1 MKDFRFVESSQSLR
15 YLNEDPPHFILC
27 HVALFLLVLANFL
40 VQVSLI
46 RILHHDTTNALTV
59 VWEGL
64 PQGLRGFIDER
75 LMILANIEVAYG
87 GHNPDFI
94 KGVFLFFLR
103 QFPEFDL
110 FEGVGLV
117 VMDAAHVI
125 HRAVRSL
132 TYTQTQ
138 LLSLRWEAVYLAA

>member
-1 MKDFRFVESSQSLR
+1 M
-15 YLNEDPPHFILC
+15 NENTPYFFFFDPH
-27 HVALFLLVLANFL
+27 LVLLSFCDFL
-40 VQVSLI
+40 EEVPIVT
-46 RILHHDTTNALTV
+46 ILHHDTTNALTV